1 MQSYSLLNAATI
13 FLWAFM
19 IVKKSLLVVQ
29 IQVHGI
35 LMMEEVL
42 PSVRMRYSTMQ
53 RKVFCNKKLMAT
65 IILWQKRLILSAKD
79 VSLTIYLKWSY
90 FINRYYIAL
99 DNRFLNVIE
108 ETRKIIIT
116 FLDSIYIFRL
126 DKLFIFQGNV
136 MYCGTL
142 IQINNILSKDLNI
155 RVILC
160 YA

>member
-53 RKVFCNKKLMAT
+53 RKVFL
-65 IILWQKRLILSAKD
+65 Q
-79 VSLTIYLKWSY
+79 
-90 FINRYYIAL
+90 
-99 DNRFLNVIE
+99 
-108 ETRKIIIT
+108 
-116 FLDSIYIFRL
+116 
-126 DKLFIFQGNV
+126 
-136 MYCGTL
+136 
-142 IQINNILSKDLNI
+142 
-155 RVILC
+155 
-160 YA
+160 